1 MKIEIREI
9 TTENKEALK
18 LPNEPFLNEGRL
30 IPIYDGEN
38 WSYRIEEFAPEDV
51 TEQCFPPEDY
61 EFDKMEDGFHGLAA
75 YADGKCVGYVLTYVQ
90 WNKYLYLDNLLVLK
104 DYRRYG
110 VGSHLLDGA
119 MELAKKL
126 GQLGVWLICQDNNL
140 GACKF
145 YLKNGYTL
153 GGMNLPVYE
162 GTKQEGKADLYLYKR
177 G

>member
-9 TTENKEALK
+9 TTENKEVLN

-30 IPIYDGEN
+30 IPIFDGEN
-38 WSYRIEEFAPEDV
+38 WNYRIEEFAPEDV

-126 GQLGVWLICQDNNL
+126 GMIGVWLICQDNNI

-153 GGMNLPVYE
+153 L
-162 GTKQEGKADLYLYKR
+162 
-177 G
+177 